1 LICVD
6 DFNAA
11 KRFSTFAVNTAQRS
25 STLRNQ
31 RISTQ
36 FNAEK
41 SIGETILPNRQF
53 LPSNHRLSFTGI
65 RVKCSKLAVDEFKIH
80 QRQPA
85 GETKSLRRR
94 TAIPQPP

>member
-1 LICVD
+1 LTI
-6 DFNAA
+6 
-11 KRFSTFAVNTAQRS
+11 
-25 STLRNQ
+25 STLLNAFQQSPSTLLNASHQ

-41 SIGETILPNRQF
+41 SIAETILPNRQF
-53 LPSNHRLSFTGI
+53 LPFNRRLSFTGI
-65 RVKCSKLAVDEFKIH
+65 RVKCSKLDVDEFKIH

>member
-25 STLRNQ
+25 STPYE
-31 RISTQ
+31 RISTK
-36 FNAEK
+36 FTAEK
-41 SIGETILPNRQF
+41 SIAETILPNRRL
-53 LPSNHRLSFTGI
+53 LPSNRRLSITGI
-65 RVKCSKLAVDEFKIH
+65 RVKYSKLNVDESKNH

-85 GETKSLRRR
+85 GETESFWRR
-94 TAIPQPP
+94 TTIPQPS